1 MVIRGEIKKRL
12 KPCPFCGGNKI
23 DIIGTDRYWIVC
35 SECGCEGPAPATLHE
50 NIETMVTAWNTRR
63 GI

>member
-12 KPCPFCGGNKI
+12 KPCPFCGSNRI
-23 DIIGTDRYWIVC
+23 DILGTKKFWIVC